1 MPEITTRN
9 GTEVAHDGQGNYF
22 TQYGEQ
28 ASQRNIVG
36 RLLKFSKGDYLVGEH
51 NVEMPRNTEL
61 AANMDELMIGWIK
74 WQDNKPVEQ
83 IMGRLADGYQ
93 PLKRKE
99 LDDQDESQWERDDDD
114 EPRDPWQY
122 SNYLIMKTPG
132 ESDPEEGLFTFATSS
147 KGGIGAIGELCKAYG
162 KAMRSR
168 PDEFPIVKLDVG
180 SYAHSNKQFGR
191 IKFPIFE
198 IIGWISKTELHEALG
213 HAAAA
218 AAAEDKPHKTDI
230 PF

>member
-1 MPEITTRN
+1 MSEITTRN
-9 GTEVAHDGQGNYF
+9 GTEVGTAQDNYF
-22 TQYGEQ
+22 THYGEQ

-51 NVEMPRNTEL
+51 NAEMPRGTEL
-61 AANMDELMIGWIK
+61 LANMDELMIGWIK
-74 WQDNKPVEQ
+74 WEDNKPVEQ

-93 PLKRKE
+93 PVKRKE
-99 LDDQDESQWERDDDD
+99 LGDHDESQWELDDK
-114 EPRDPWQY
+114 EQPRDPWQF

-132 ESDPEEGLFTFATSS
+132 DNDPEEALFTFTVSS

-162 KAMRSR
+162 KMMRTR
-168 PDEFPIVKLDVG
+168 PDQFPVVKLEVG

-191 IKFPIFE
+191 IKFPILE
-198 IIGWISKTELHEALG
+198 IVGWQPKTEFAEVLG
-213 HAAAA
+213 QAAAA
-218 AAAEDKPHKTDI
+218 AAAEDKAKQTDI

>member
-1 MPEITTRN
+1 MSEIAARN
-9 GTEVAHDGQGNYF
+9 GTDVGAAKTNYF

-28 ASQRNIVG
+28 VSQRNIVG

-51 NVEMPRNTEL
+51 NVEMPRGVEL
-61 AANMDELMIGWIK
+61 IANMDELMIGWIK
-74 WQDNKPVEQ
+74 WNDNKPVEQ

-93 PLKRKE
+93 PMKRKE
-99 LDDQDESQWERDDDD
+99 LDDQDESQWERDEVTN

-122 SNYLIMKTPG
+122 SNYLIMKTSG

-147 KGGIGAIGELCKAYG
+147 KGGIGAVGELCKSFG
-162 KAMRSR
+162 KLMPQR
-168 PDEFPIVKLDVG
+168 PDEFPVVKLDVG

-191 IKFPIFE
+191 IKFPVFE
-198 IIGWISKTELHEALG
+198 IVAWMPKSEFSEILG
-213 HAAAA
+213 QAAAA
-218 AAAEDKPHKTDI
+218 NEDKSKQPDI

>member
-1 MPEITTRN
+1 MSELATRN
-9 GTEVAHDGQGNYF
+9 GTEAAPAQGNFF

-51 NVEMPRNTEL
+51 NAEMPRGTEL
-61 AANMDELMIGWIK
+61 IANMDELMIGWIK
-74 WQDNKPVEQ
+74 WEDNKPAEQ

-93 PLKRKE
+93 PLKRKD
-99 LDDQDESQWERDDDD
+99 LGDQDETQWERDDDGQ
-114 EPRDPWQY
+114 PRDPWQF

-132 ESDPEEGLFTFATSS
+132 EDDPDDALFTFTTAS

-162 KAMRSR
+162 KVMRQR

-198 IIGWISKTELHEALG
+198 IVGWSAKAEFAEALG
-213 HAAAA
+213 QAAAA
-218 AAAEDKPHKTDI
+218 AAAEEKPKQTDI

>member
-1 MPEITTRN
+1 MSEIQTRN
-9 GTEVAHDGQGNYF
+9 STEVGAVQRNVF

-51 NVEMPRNTEL
+51 NAEMPRGTEL
-61 AANMDELMIGWIK
+61 VANMDELMIGWIK
-74 WQDNKPVEQ
+74 WEDNKPVEQ
-83 IMGRLADGYQ
+83 IMGRLTDEYQ
-93 PLKRKE
+93 PPKRKE
-99 LDDQDESQWERDDDD
+99 LGDHDETQWELDDKN
-114 EPRDPWQY
+114 EPRDPWQF

-132 ESDPEEGLFTFATSS
+132 EDDPEEALFTFTASS

-162 KAMRSR
+162 KAMRLR
-168 PDEFPIVKLDVG
+168 PDQFPVVKLSVG

-198 IIGWISKTELHEALG
+198 IVGWMPKAEFNEVLG
-213 HAAAA
+213 QAAAA
-218 AAAEDKPHKTDI
+218 VAAEDKPRQTDI